1 MQNPSHGAIFPPKK
15 ILVSTDGSENGTR
28 ALEASIELAKAF
40 SAELLVVS
48 VAPEIIPTVYSPVGI
63 AGPVFDYSAYYQAA
77 ERDAKKIVDA
87 GVQKAKERSVTA
99 RGEALKS
106 VTSVAEAIIN
116 AGEKEKSDLIVVG
129 TRGLG
134 GFKKLLMGSV
144 SSAVVSHATCSV
156 LLVR

>member
-1 MQNPSHGAIFPPKK
+1 MQNAPHAHEFPPRK
-15 ILVSTDGSENGTR
+15 ILVSTDGSENGRR
-28 ALEASIELAKAF
+28 ALDASIELAKVF

-48 VAPEIIPTVYSPVGI
+48 VAPEILPTVYSPVGI
-63 AGPVFDYSAYYQAA
+63 AGPVFDYSAYYQAV
-77 ERDAKKIVDA
+77 EKDAKKIVDD
-87 GVQKAKERSVTA
+87 GVQRAREKAVNA

-116 AGEKEKSDLIVVG
+116 AAESENSDLIVVG

-144 SSAVVSHATCSV
+144 SSAVVSHASCSV